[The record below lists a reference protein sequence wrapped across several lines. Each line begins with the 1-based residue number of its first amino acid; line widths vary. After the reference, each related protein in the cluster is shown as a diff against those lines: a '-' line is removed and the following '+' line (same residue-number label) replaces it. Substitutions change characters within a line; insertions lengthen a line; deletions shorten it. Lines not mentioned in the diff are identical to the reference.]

1 MDIENLQ
8 EKVFS
13 KIPYGS
19 LTGIPLK
26 VRWGVVAGMPLAVI
40 AAFYFLLISGT
51 MAETDTVREE
61 LLKAQKDV
69 QVKEALERRLP
80 EFEKKI
86 SELDGQLAMI
96 RRQLPEK
103 KEIPDLLDQ
112 ISNLGA
118 QSGLQ
123 FQLFNPLP
131 EAEKDFYAEVPV
143 DLSIVGSFH
152 NVVDFFDKVAHM
164 PRIVTITNI
173 EIGKSG
179 NKMKGARIK
188 GTPVEVRCKAVTFR
202 FLETKI
208 DTPPPANAA
217 AKAQPAAQTPAAAH

>member
-1 MDIENLQ
+1 MA
-8 EKVFS
+8 
-13 KIPYGS
+13 
-19 LTGIPLK
+19 
-26 VRWGVVAGMPLAVI
+26 GVPIVLI
-40 AAFYFLLISGT
+40 AAFYFLLISAT
-51 MAETDTVREE
+51 LAETDAVREE
-61 LLKAQKDV
+61 LLKVQKDV

-86 SELDGQLAMI
+86 AELDGQLAMI

-123 FQLFNPLP
+123 FQLFNPMP

-143 DLSIVGSFH
+143 DLNIVGSFH
-152 NVVDFFDKVAHM
+152 NVVDFFDKVARM

-173 EIGKSG
+173 DMGKSG
-179 NKMKGARIK
+179 NKVKVPRTK
-188 GTPVEVRCKAVTFR
+188 GTLVEVRCKAVTFR
-202 FLETKI
+202 FLETKV
-208 DTPPPANAA
+208 DA
-217 AKAQPAAQTPAAAH
+217 PAAAAPAAPAKPAAAAH

>member
-1 MDIENLQ
+1 MDLDILQ

-13 KIPYGS
+13 KIPYGR
-19 LTGIPLK
+19 LTGIPLNA
-26 VRWGVVAGMPLAVI
+26 RWGIVAAIPVVVI

-51 MAETDTVREE
+51 IAETDVVREE

-86 SELDGQLAMI
+86 AELDGQLAMI

-123 FQLFNPLP
+123 FQLFKPLP

-143 DLSIVGSFH
+143 DLNIMGSFH
-152 NVVDFFDKVAHM
+152 NVVDFFDKVARM

-173 EIGKSG
+173 DIGKSG
-179 NKMKGARIK
+179 NKMRGARTK
-188 GTPVEVRCKAVTFR
+188 GTLVEARCKAVTFR

-208 DTPPPANAA
+208 DTPAPATPA
-217 AKAQPAAQTPAAAH
+217 AKAAAPAAAAH

>member
-1 MDIENLQ
+1 MA
-8 EKVFS
+8 
-13 KIPYGS
+13 
-19 LTGIPLK
+19 
-26 VRWGVVAGMPLAVI
+26 GVPVVLI
-40 AAFYFLLISGT
+40 IAFYFLLISGT
-51 MAETDTVREE
+51 MAETDAVRED

-86 SELDGQLAMI
+86 AELDGQLAMI

-123 FQLFNPLP
+123 FQLFNPMP
-131 EAEKDFYAEVPV
+131 EVEKDFYAEVPV
-143 DLSIVGSFH
+143 DLDIVGSFH
-152 NVVDFFDKVAHM
+152 NVVDFFDKVARM

-173 EIGKSG
+173 DIGKSSS
-179 NKMKGARIK
+179 KMKGPHK
-188 GTPVEVRCKAVTFR
+188 GTLVEVRCKAVTFR

-208 DTPPPANAA
+208 DAPATSA
-217 AKAQPAAQTPAAAH
+217 AKPKPPAAAH

>member
-19 LTGIPLK
+19 LTGIPLN
-26 VRWGVVAGMPLAVI
+26 VRWGIVAGIPLVVI
-40 AAFYFLLISGT
+40 VLFYFLLISGT
-51 MAETDTVREE
+51 MAETDVIREE

-86 SELDGQLAMI
+86 AELDGQLAMI

-123 FQLFNPLP
+123 FQLFNPLA
-131 EAEKDFYAEVPV
+131 ESEKDFYAEVPV
-143 DLSIVGSFH
+143 DLNIVGSFH
-152 NVVDFFDKVAHM
+152 NVVDFFDKVARM

-173 EIGKSG
+173 EIGKSSG
-179 NKMKGARIK
+179 KAKGTRIK
-188 GTPVEVRCKAVTFR
+188 GTPVEARCKAVTFR
-202 FLETKI
+202 FLETRI
-208 DTPPPANAA
+208 DAPAPATGA
-217 AKAQPAAQTPAAAH
+217 AKAAPPAAAAH

>member
-1 MDIENLQ
+1 MDFETLQ
-8 EKVFS
+8 ETVFS
-13 KIPYGS
+13 KVPYGR
-19 LTGIPLK
+19 LTGIPLNA
-26 VRWGVVAGMPLAVI
+26 RWGAVAGVPLLLI

-51 MAETDTVREE
+51 LAETDVIREE

-112 ISNLGA
+112 ISNLGM

-123 FQLFNPLP
+123 FQLFKPLP

-143 DLSIVGSFH
+143 DLVIFGSFH
-152 NVVDFFDKVAHM
+152 NVVDFFDKVAHI

-173 EIGKSG
+173 EISKSA
-179 NKMKGARIK
+179 NKMKGARLN
-188 GTPVEVRCKAVTFR
+188 GTPVEARCKAVTFR

-208 DTPPPANAA
+208 DAPVPAPGA
-217 AKAQPAAQTPAAAH
+217 AKK

>member
-13 KIPYGS
+13 KIPYS
-19 LTGIPLK
+19 RITGIPLNA
-26 VRWGVVAGMPLAVI
+26 RWGIVAGIPLVLI

-51 MAETDTVREE
+51 LAETDVVREE

-86 SELDGQLAMI
+86 AELDGQLAMI

-123 FQLFNPLP
+123 FQLFKPLP
-131 EAEKDFYAEVPV
+131 EVEKDFYAEVPV
-143 DLSIVGSFH
+143 DLNIVGSFH
-152 NVVDFFDKVAHM
+152 NVVDFFDKVARM

-179 NKMKGARIK
+179 NKTKGARLK
-188 GTPVEVRCKAVTFR
+188 GTPVEARCKAVTFR

-208 DTPPPANAA
+208 DVPAANTPAA
-217 AKAQPAAQTPAAAH
+217 AKAPTPEAAKK